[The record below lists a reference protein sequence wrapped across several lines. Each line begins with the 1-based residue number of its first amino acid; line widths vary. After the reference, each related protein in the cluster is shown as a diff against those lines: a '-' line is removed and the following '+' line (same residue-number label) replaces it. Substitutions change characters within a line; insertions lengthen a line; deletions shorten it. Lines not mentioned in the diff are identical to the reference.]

1 MSSKE
6 VLRKLVNDRHGL
18 MVAGAFNA
26 LSARIIADRGF
37 EAVFITGSGMANM
50 QMALPDLGFIGLS
63 ETAEQTAIIRD
74 AIDLPLLVDGGNGF
88 GNPVNTYRTV
98 QILERAGAD
107 AVQIEDLV
115 YPKRC
120 GRFGGKEVT
129 TIREAEINIK
139 AAVDA
144 RKDGNLM
151 IIGRTDAAVEQGFE
165 AAMERAQRLGEAG
178 ADILFIEAVDSDT
191 DLRRIRNYVRQP
203 LMINIVIG
211 GKKPAL
217 DAKAFGEMGFNLV
230 LYANAA
236 LQGAVA
242 GMNNALD
249 RLMQHGTIGEDPSIV
264 ATYSER
270 QRLVNKIFFDNLEH
284 KYQVDC

>member
-1 MSSKE
+1 MSSKLL
-6 VLRKLVNDRHGL
+6 LRKLVNERHGL
-18 MVAGAFNA
+18 VVAGAFNA

-37 EAVFITGSGMANM
+37 EAIFIAGSGMANM
-50 QMALPDLGFIGLS
+50 YMGLPDLGFIGLS
-63 ETAEQTAIIRD
+63 ETADCTARIRD
-74 AIDLPLLVDGGNGF
+74 AVDLPLLVDGGNGF

-115 YPKRC
+115 YPKPC
-120 GRFGGKEVT
+120 GRFGGKAVT
-129 TIREAEINIK
+129 SMREAEVNIK

-144 RKDGNLM
+144 RKDSNLL
-151 IIGRTDAAVEQGFE
+151 IIGRTDAAVAHGFE

-191 DLRRIRNYVRQP
+191 ELRQIRNYVDKP

-217 DAKAFGEMGFNLV
+217 DAKAFGDMGFNLV

-236 LQGAVA
+236 LQGAIA

-249 RLMQHGTIGEDPSIV
+249 TLMQHGRVDEDPSIV
-264 ATYSER
+264 ATYKER
-270 QRLVNKIFFDNLEH
+270 LRLVNNSFFDDLERR
-284 KYQVDC
+284 YQVEP